1 LAYFCLCRFY
11 LGVCMWGFWIVLF
24 GFLDVER

>member
-1 LAYFCLCRFY
+1 
-11 LGVCMWGFWIVLF
+11 VCMWGFWIVLF